1 MGTSHNSGAGHH
13 PGHAQTSKRASISC
27 VVGSTSVTC
36 PDPTCT
42 MTDHHDGTGECDNPK
57 VVLVRGGNT
66 RNHRPDNLDID
77 ANLED
82 ESTPGHDMTAA
93 QARASYTAALTASTA
108 SSCTVST
115 STTSPST
122 CVNREELGQYLVT
135 YTASDASGNK
145 AEPVAFSFLFIDPFV
160 PVLNFGG
167 SNSHNDLGRS
177 SRMFGYPN
185 TESGYPSFTTR
196 GQAIF
201 PGTDG
206 SYGCGSVCDADD
218 LQPDD
223 NGNGKTWGALYS
235 AVGSESTN
243 KDFVDDLWTTDFT
256 STPTADVD
264 GDGYLRTLT
273 ADSNPLTADVPT
285 EIDTAEITKL
295 NLASTYGTHSVVTEA
310 SQNFEAGWIKGHR
323 YGGFFD
329 EQEKKEQNP
338 DKDAGFCAYDLDDDN
353 TAAENAC
360 AGKTESACTTT
371 NSGCSWHAPATRD
384 AQSAKWSYSVVAS
397 ATDNYRCQ
405 GITGACTA
413 LKVYYQLIEG
423 STVSEWSLASGNR
436 DIVMSPGKKVRISW
450 FVDDSAGD
458 FGFKQMSNPQTHT
471 IQFYVTDK
479 TRPIITP
486 AQKATYV
493 ATSATTDFQTSTSG
507 FAVDPTV
514 LTDAALT
521 TLGYASVKCTQIN
534 DQNLCTG
541 TCSWSA
547 TNGCTGAAA
556 DTVLQSCVS
565 KVTDATDDNSAC
577 YSKGTA
583 ALCWDEKDYCFWTTS
598 QTFVDNGDYD
608 GSTCDG
614 GLTEYSYYVPDC
626 SATTKDTDKRHNAK
640 CNAGSMKWENN
651 QMKYNEY
658 KKCRPESNVVDRTS
672 FSVSKNAYTMVVEC
686 GYKADQTAYGTAANI
701 DTDSTVK
708 SGYREF
714 GARAF
719 DNWDNVDDAG
729 STSYKNIDLFTDGTQ
744 TNCVAAT
751 GGVEQ
756 GDGAW
761 VSCERSAGT
770 PATPSDTS
778 FVGNTLSYN
787 TNTMGNGGYGAIYNG
802 QLKKGTA
809 SGAVSRWPQRGL
821 YYRSGLLNCDTCD
834 EQDFKNDFLVVYRY
848 TDSQGNSA
856 RPLMRKVVTRDTTPP
871 TVRLVGDE
879 TLENSAGSYVHSGPT
894 NGAAQCVQKTNRTVA
909 CANPS
914 PDPEKSA
921 EENCNAY
928 AGPNPEGGCIWSYAD
943 ADNYGAGQD
952 GLFDHNRIVT
962 YFKHRDD
969 CDKDIV
975 TTVAMYSGLCNSNT
989 RTKLTCNAANGG
1001 TDTSACNAGFFQY
1014 RSTGADTNPDA
1025 FEQPSADNSDNLML
1039 SDDDRMQEFPEWTAG
1054 DYSITYE
1061 AMDSAGHKHSACRD
1075 IYNVDHTFP
1084 IIQILGSDQMT
1095 LEATHQGNYI
1105 DDGATCSDQVDG
1117 VISQNVEVSG
1127 DVVNLSKV
1135 GTYTITY
1142 NCKDS
1147 ANNAAPAARRTV
1159 VVAQTSCPRCYVF
1172 GKYEINHEASFPY
1185 ADAGAACS
1193 DVIDGTVSTEC
1204 YTSRDGLGSDGTPDT
1219 VAADCKGST
1228 LVDVETTGTYT
1239 IKYRAQNTVGLWN
1252 DGLNCRG
1259 GPKSYLRTIAV
1270 MDTLRPVISLKY
1282 KYSATGLDTL
1292 VARGTAGN
1300 NDGQSDGSGTGA
1312 NSDLGLDNE
1321 DEGAYPGKT
1330 NDIVD
1335 TSSGA
1340 YPAGNLATLYP
1351 SWKHGPNAQFKDPE
1365 THLPALMAEESTSSV
1380 NGWVVGA
1387 IASAVAGLA
1396 LLGYSTRRTAVA
1408 TSVPV

>member
-42 MTDHHDGTGECDNPK
+42 MTDHHDGTGECHNPK
-57 VVLVRGGNT
+57 VVRVRGGNP

-167 SNSHNDLGRS
+167 SSSHNDLGRS
-177 SRMFGYPN
+177 SRMYGYPN
-185 TESGYPSFTTR
+185 TAAGYPSFTTR

-201 PGTDG
+201 PGTG
-206 SYGCGSVCDADD
+206 SYGCGTACDADD
-218 LQPDD
+218 LSADD
-223 NGNGKTWGALYS
+223 NGNGKTWGALFS

-285 EIDTAEITKL
+285 EISTDEVTKL

-338 DKDAGFCAYDLDDDN
+338 DKGAGFCAYDLDDDN

-493 ATSATTDFQTSTSG
+493 TASATTDFQTNAAG
-507 FAVDPTV
+507 FALNPT
-514 LTDAALT
+514 LLDDAELAA
-521 TLGYASVKCTQIN
+521 LGYASVKCSQIN
-534 DQNLCTG
+534 DAKLCTG
-541 TCSWSA
+541 TCTWNAAS
-547 TNGCTGAAA
+547 GCAGADT

-565 KVTDATDDNSAC
+565 KVSSATADDTQC
-577 YSKGTA
+577 WSKTTA
-583 ALCWDEKDYCFWTTS
+583 SDCWTVKNKCFWTTS
-598 QTFVDNGDYD
+598 QTFVDNGDYVTS
-608 GSTCDG
+608 GAGVTTCESP
-614 GLTEYSYYVPDC
+614 LVEYSYYVPDC
-626 SATTKDTDKRHNAK
+626 TLTNDAAKKHNAK
-640 CNAGSMKWENN
+640 CNAGSIQWTAANT
-651 QMKYNEY
+651 MKYTEH
-658 KKCRPESNVVDRTS
+658 KKCRPANNVVDRSSLATA
-672 FSVSKNAYTMVVEC
+672 SKNAYTIVVEC
-686 GYKADQTAYGTAANI
+686 GYKENGSRYTTAVS
-701 DTDSTVK
+701 DTDANVK
-708 SGYREF
+708 SGYQEF

-719 DNWDNVDDAG
+719 DNWDNVHVVTSSG
-729 STSYKNIDLFTDGTQ
+729 SSTTTAYKNIDLFTDGASTC
-744 TNCVAAT
+744 TAA
-751 GGVEQ
+751 
-756 GDGAW
+756 DNAW
-761 VSCERSAGT
+761 VSCERSAST
-770 PATPSDTS
+770 PGKPSTGDY
-778 FVGNTLSYN
+778 NTLSYN
-787 TNTMGNGGYGAIYNG
+787 TKSMGKGCYGAVYNG
-802 QLKKGTA
+802 QLVRDTA
-809 SGAVSRWPQRGL
+809 STASRWPQRGL
-821 YYRSGLLNCDTCD
+821 YYRSGLLNCATCD
-834 EQDFKNDFLVVYRY
+834 AKDFKNDFLVVYRY
-848 TDSQGNSA
+848 TDQSENSA

-871 TVRLVGDE
+871 TVQLIGDQ
-879 TLENSAGSYVHSGPT
+879 TLENSAGSYVHST
-894 NGAAQCVQKTNRTVA
+894 ASSNEAQCVQKTNRSAA
-909 CANPS
+909 CDTDHS
-914 PDPEKSA
+914 TEQL
-921 EENCNAY
+921 CNAD
-928 AGPNPEGGCIWSYAD
+928 AACIWSYED
-943 ADNYGAGQD
+943 ADNYAANQD
-952 GLFDHNRIVT
+952 GLFDQDRIIT

-975 TTVAMYSGLCNSNT
+975 TTVAMYSGLCPTGSSDT
-989 RTKLTCNAANGG
+989 RTKITCDEASSS
-1001 TDTSACNAGFFQY
+1001 DTSACYAGFFQY
-1014 RSTGADTNPDA
+1014 RSAAADSNGFSYD
-1025 FEQPSADNSDNLML
+1025 FEQPSSTDNLM
-1039 SDDDRMQEFPEWTAG
+1039 SATDTRMQKFPEWTAG

-1061 AMDSAGHKHSACRD
+1061 AMDSAGLKHSVCRN

-1147 ANNAAPAARRTV
+1147 ANNAAPAAR
-1159 VVAQTSCPRCYVF
+1159 
-1172 GKYEINHEASFPY
+1172 
-1185 ADAGAACS
+1185 
-1193 DVIDGTVSTEC
+1193 
-1204 YTSRDGLGSDGTPDT
+1204 
-1219 VAADCKGST
+1219 
-1228 LVDVETTGTYT
+1228 
-1239 IKYRAQNTVGLWN
+1239 
-1252 DGLNCRG
+1252 
-1259 GPKSYLRTIAV
+1259 
-1270 MDTLRPVISLKY
+1270 
-1282 KYSATGLDTL
+1282 
-1292 VARGTAGN
+1292 
-1300 NDGQSDGSGTGA
+1300 
-1312 NSDLGLDNE
+1312 
-1321 DEGAYPGKT
+1321 
-1330 NDIVD
+1330 
-1335 TSSGA
+1335 
-1340 YPAGNLATLYP
+1340 
-1351 SWKHGPNAQFKDPE
+1351 
-1365 THLPALMAEESTSSV
+1365 
-1380 NGWVVGA
+1380 
-1387 IASAVAGLA
+1387 
-1396 LLGYSTRRTAVA
+1396 
-1408 TSVPV
+1408 